1 MVLLNNH
8 QLTGIDPSHIHEPDF
23 EKEIVT
29 LLTEGSPM
37 LQWIKLYWLY
47 EETIFS
53 TKANGFLYFL
63 TKIPLIGKHLPRD
76 LYGQYGLKNAF
87 TVLFSLRLILPF
99 SQKLFGCFLLCNCLG
114 CFFMVGRIYLA
125 LFDQFEE
132 QIMIAGF
139 ILG

>member
-1 MVLLNNH
+1 
-8 QLTGIDPSHIHEPDF
+8 
-23 EKEIVT
+23 
-29 LLTEGSPM
+29 M

-63 TKIPLIGKHLPRD
+63 TKIPLIGKHLPHD
-76 LYGQYGLKNAF
+76 LYGQYGLKKMLF

-99 SQKLFGCFLLCNCLG
+99 FTKIIWLLFYYAIALVAFHGWENLFGS
-114 CFFMVGRIYLA
+114 
-125 LFDQFEE
+125 FDQFEE

-139 ILG
+139 LYLASGRCTSQQFFFCSHLH